1 MISVLCL
8 VSISRAVPLAESLVQ
23 INDNSIQQPEPFFDA
38 LRDVRFLLFTRL
50 NPTVG
55 QQLIFGDFN
64 SIRNSNFNVN
74 LPTRV
79 IIHGFQSDS
88 DSDVNILLTAAF
100 LRNGDFNVIVGEFSW
115 KTFENRF

>member
-1 MISVLCL
+1 MKTFAIISVLCL
-8 VSISRAVPLAESLVQ
+8 VGISQADPLAESLVQ
-23 INDNSIQQPEPFFDA
+23 IDDNSIQQPEPFFDA

-55 QQLIFGDFN
+55 QQLVFGDFN

-100 LRNGDFNVIVGEFSW
+100 LRNGDFNVIVGGFS
-115 KTFENRF
+115 